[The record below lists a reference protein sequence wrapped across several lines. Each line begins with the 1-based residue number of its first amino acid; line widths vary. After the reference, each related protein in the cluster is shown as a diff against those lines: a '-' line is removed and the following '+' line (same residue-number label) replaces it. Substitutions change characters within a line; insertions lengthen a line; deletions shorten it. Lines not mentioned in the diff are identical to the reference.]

1 MTQSAIAY
9 LLRQYID
16 TNRCKPQDF
25 NNLIVTDAIEMEE
38 RRMKEFALMCL
49 KMAEKQILT
58 HSEYEELVDR
68 IYEENCG

>member
-38 RRMKEFALMCL
+38 RRMKEFALICL
-49 KMAEKQILT
+49 QRAERQLLT
-58 HSEYEELVDR
+58 HTEYEELIDTA
-68 IYEENCG
+68 YNQTCE